1 MANQKYPGIGVVS
14 SRERGNCFAVAV
26 LLHPSAGHCEFARR
40 LFVVFAEAKW
50 VPSSACQGNPMPL
63 LEPASGLEPLTC

>member
-26 LLHPSAGHCEFARR
+26 LLHASAGHCKITRR
-40 LFVVFAEAKW
+40 LLVVLAEAEW
-50 VPSSACQGNPMPL
+50 VPSSACQENPMPV